1 VNQRLEKLS
10 KLVIQFYPSGDPAH
24 DWPHVLRVVQ
34 NCSLL
39 GEGEKINLDCLLAAA
54 YCHDLVNLPKNHPDR
69 SKASLMSA
77 EKSASYLSEA
87 QFTVEEI
94 ELVKKIVIE
103 HSYSAGHEA
112 SNLEAAILQDAD
124 RLDALGAIGILR
136 CASVNTQMKTSFYD
150 FHDPFAKNRELND
163 KEFMLDHY
171 FVKLFNLPGKMNT
184 LRGKIEAE
192 KRMQYMKAFIQK
204 LGEEI

>member
-1 VNQRLEKLS
+1 MP
-10 KLVIQFYPSGDPAH
+10 FYPSGDPAH

-39 GEGEKINLDCLLAAA
+39 GTGEKINLDCLLAAA

-94 ELVKKIVIE
+94 ELVKKIVI
-103 HSYSAGHEA
+103 
-112 SNLEAAILQDAD
+112 
-124 RLDALGAIGILR
+124 
-136 CASVNTQMKTSFYD
+136 
-150 FHDPFAKNRELND
+150 
-163 KEFMLDHY
+163 
-171 FVKLFNLPGKMNT
+171 
-184 LRGKIEAE
+184 
-192 KRMQYMKAFIQK
+192 
-204 LGEEI
+204 